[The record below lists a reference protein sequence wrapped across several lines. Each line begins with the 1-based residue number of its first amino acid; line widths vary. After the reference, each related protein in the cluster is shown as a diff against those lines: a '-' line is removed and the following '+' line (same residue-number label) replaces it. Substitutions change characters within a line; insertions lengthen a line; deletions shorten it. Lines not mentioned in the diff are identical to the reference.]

1 MSMRIKDGFVLRDV
15 ADQTV
20 VIATGDASKSFH
32 GMIKLNAT
40 GRDIWKG
47 LEAGLSDEEIA
58 QQLTAKYE
66 VDDVQARQDVQAFVE
81 QARQAGFLA

>member
-1 MSMRIKDGFVLRDV
+1 MRIKDGFVLRDV

-66 VDDVQARQDVQAFVE
+66 VDDVRARQDVQAFVE

>member
-1 MSMRIKDGFVLRDV
+1 MRIKDGFVLRDV